1 MVCGVIVF
9 SSSQFAIDAE
19 GGDYDRNVVKN
30 IALIGKIIVQVGVIL
45 LALGL
50 VMAGFFVM
58 GRSLSKDTH
67 KGLIVAAA
75 LVIGLIIGVT
85 MMLMG
90 FFTFS

>member
-1 MVCGVIVF
+1 MY
-9 SSSQFAIDAE
+9 SSSQFVVDME
-19 GGDYDRNVVKN
+19 GGDYDPNVVKN
-30 IALIGKIIVQVGVIL
+30 IGLIGKIIVQVGTIL
-45 LALGL
+45 LALGF

-58 GRSLSKDTH
+58 ERSISKDTH
-67 KGLIVAAA
+67 KGLFVAAA